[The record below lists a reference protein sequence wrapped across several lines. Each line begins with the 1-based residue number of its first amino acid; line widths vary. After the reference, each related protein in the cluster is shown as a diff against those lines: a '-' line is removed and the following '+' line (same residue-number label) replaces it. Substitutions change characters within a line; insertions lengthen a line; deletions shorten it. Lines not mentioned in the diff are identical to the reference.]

1 MKVDSTTIKAKK
13 LARVVRSGDASGINP
28 AHLSRLV
35 DVLFE
40 LRAAR
45 SVRDIPAELKLH
57 QLEFSKGRRMSPEKI
72 QWSIRVSAQWRLVFR
87 IEKENT
93 VSDLDY
99 VQYH

>member
-1 MKVDSTTIKAKK
+1 MKLDSTTIKSKK

-28 AHLSRLV
+28 AHIARLV
-35 DVLFE
+35 DVLFV
-40 LRAAR
+40 LRTAK
-45 SVRDIPAELKLH
+45 SLRDIPSDMKLH
-57 QLEFSKGRRMSPEKI
+57 PLEFSKGRRMSPEKI

>member
-1 MKVDSTTIKAKK
+1 MKLDSTTIKSKK

-28 AHLSRLV
+28 AHIARLI
-35 DVLFE
+35 DVLYE
-40 LRAAR
+40 LRAAQ
-45 SVRDIPAELKLH
+45 SVRDIPSDLKLH